1 MIIWRYG
8 TDITTM
14 KKILIIVVTLIVL
27 VIVGLLTYNLLYTP
41 SISNWRVAEALEFFK
56 KHNLNTDYCIFVDFS
71 KHVGKR
77 RYVLYDLNDRKV
89 VHSSV
94 CANGLNRN
102 EFSNVAGSN
111 LSSLGKYEVTSI
123 VGKMGIGEECIVLNG
138 LEPTNSN
145 ARERQIL
152 IHSYKDVYYNPG
164 TYPFNVFGKNLS
176 HGCFVINKRAFRK
189 TKRIAK
195 PMLLWAYY

>member
-1 MIIWRYG
+1 M
-8 TDITTM
+8 TLTTM
-14 KKILIIVVTLIVL
+14 KKILVIVVTLIVL

-41 SISNWRVAEALEFFK
+41 SISNRRVAEALAYCK
-56 KHNLNTDYCIFVDFS
+56 NHNLNTDYCVFVDFS
-71 KHVGKR
+71 KHAGKK
-77 RYVLYDLNDRKV
+77 RYVLYNLNNRKAEY
-89 VHSSV
+89 SSV

-102 EFSNVAGSN
+102 EFSNVEGSN
-111 LSSLGKYEVTSI
+111 LSSLGKYEITSI
-123 VGKMGIGEECIVLNG
+123 VGRMGIGEECIILNG

-145 ARERQIL
+145 ARKRQIL

-176 HGCFVINKRAFRK
+176 HGCFVIDKRAFKK

-195 PMLLWAYY
+195 PMLLWAYN

>member
-41 SISNWRVAEALEFFK
+41 SISNWRVAEALEFCK

-71 KHVGKR
+71 KHPGKK